1 MFYFTKSRN
10 YRIISVYEIENNDGN
25 VLTLANIIDCTN
37 NYLKYNRS
45 KSEYSK
51 ICHGKK
57 LDPMFKIGVI
67 AELCPELFTVNL
79 NGSFPTKKPSN
90 VQSIPTTQQSNQKPP
105 QPTPESPP
113 PSPPRHIPRS
123 VSDRVNS
130 DNFSG
135 FKMPSRK
142 PQNNAQI
149 PRSISTESF
158 KSTES
163 RTELDRQIESRK
175 QTKQWLYN
183 LVRQYKGDKDG
194 GIRMQKVDQLTKEAF
209 GASDFE
215 AHCKQQLGYDTK
227 EIFIAHCGPPQLKL
241 AKHKTT
247 GKGKTKS
254 GEWVFQE
261 HDNYPGKNML
271 EGPHEIPADQILPDI
286 AKGPPLNFCC
296 DLVRDKV
303 QRFEAHNESF
313 HYVKQTQE
321 EPMNAKN
328 HEIIIT
334 NMPEC
339 PVFESFQIRLKSDDI
354 KYHGPMV
361 KKLTEFYGPEGPMQ
375 SANARDYKIHPANL
389 RMGLPVVVWLP
400 QYNEWVRCLTVTP
413 TANQVDFTCSLVD
426 WGHKKN
432 VKVENCCY
440 MDKTFLQWP
449 FLAREC
455 RLMGITPVFGDY
467 FRENEWEAANDFL
480 FGGHKQGPE

>member
-1 MFYFTKSRN
+1 MENRSIGEILKDVIKDGMFYFIKSRN

-79 NGSFPTKKPSN
+79 NGSVPVKKPSN

-113 PSPPRHIPRS
+113 PSPPKHIPRS

-158 KSTES
+158 KSAES
-163 RTELDRQIESRK
+163 RSELDRQIESRK

-261 HDNYPGKNML
+261 HDNYPGKYQL
-271 EGPHEIPADQILPDI
+271 EGPHPLPDDQILPDI
-286 AKGPPLNFCC
+286 AKGPPLNIVC

-303 QRFEAHNESF
+303 QQFDENNRTW
-313 HYVKQTQE
+313 HYCQKTAQ
-321 EPMNAKN
+321 NFN
-328 HEIIIT
+328 NLEITIT
-334 NMPEC
+334 NMPEK
-339 PVFESFQIRLKSDDI
+339 PVFESFQ
-354 KYHGPMV
+354 V
-361 KKLTEFYGPEGPMQ
+361 
-375 SANARDYKIHPANL
+375 
-389 RMGLPVVVWLP
+389 
-400 QYNEWVRCLTVTP
+400 
-413 TANQVDFTCSLVD
+413 
-426 WGHKKN
+426 
-432 VKVENCCY
+432 
-440 MDKTFLQWP
+440 
-449 FLAREC
+449 
-455 RLMGITPVFGDY
+455 
-467 FRENEWEAANDFL
+467 
-480 FGGHKQGPE
+480 